1 MKKVILITIALII
14 IIYAFKQLVY
24 KPYIWKKA
32 MNSPE
37 QKLQLG
43 SFIFSRQ
50 RGSNGSQ
57 SYQTNYFIFKVTEI
71 NKDYVRLSV
80 VRQLSE
86 KDKLKSSNFSTTRQS
101 YKDLKKNIKTITITG
116 ILKQDLYKEGASYTL
131 NDYLLSKYPS
141 LRKSRYYYEDIPL
154 NKKNTALP
162 ADAYELQDYFNL
174 LYSREEIIAKGKLV
188 PWRLNDNNIPELSS
202 RLSEDIDLILN

>member
-71 NKDYVRLSV
+71 NEDYVRLSV

-116 ILKQDLYKEGASYTL
+116 ILKEDLYKEGASYTL

-174 LYSREEIIAKGKLV
+174 LYSREEIIAKDKLV